1 MSQSKTQCTVHRLD
15 HLVLTVQDIPRTVDF
30 YTTVLGMRAVVFE
43 VADGTRRHSLSFGQ
57 SKINLHQAGQEFL
70 PKAHVPTAGSA
81 DLCFLTKTSLQD
93 WMAHLDTHRIDIAE
107 GPVRRTGAQ
116 GPIQSLY
123 IRDPDLNLIEI
134 SVPCD

>member
-1 MSQSKTQCTVHRLD
+1 MSQSKTQYTVHRLD
-15 HLVLTVQDIPRTVDF
+15 HLVLTVQDIARTVDF
-30 YTTVLGMRAVVFE
+30 YKAVLGMRAEIFE
-43 VADGTRRHSLSFGQ
+43 AADGTRRHSLSFGQ

-70 PKAHVPTAGSA
+70 PKAHAPTAGSA
-81 DLCFLTKTSLQD
+81 DLCFLTETSLQD
-93 WMAHLDTHRIDIAE
+93 WMNHLADHHIDIAE
-107 GPVRRTGAQ
+107 GPVTRTGAQ